1 MPDDDVR
8 DGRNFQSRMKRS
20 LTRSERLKSKT
31 DFARVFDKPDVR
43 SGCRGAKLV
52 AKRNGLDT
60 GRFAVTLVRKYG
72 NAVQR
77 NYARRVL
84 KEIYR
89 NTKQDLPTGYD
100 IIVVLYYGD
109 YGYHE
114 REQQFTKLVRRAN
127 FAETDI

>member
-1 MPDDDVR
+1 MR
-8 DGRNFQSRMKRS
+8 KS
-20 LTRSERLKSKT
+20 LTSAERLKSKA
-31 DFARVFDKPDVR
+31 DFALVFNNADIKSTYP
-43 SGCRGAKLV
+43 GAKLV
-52 AKRNGLDT
+52 ARKNGFERN
-60 GRFAVTLVRKYG
+60 RFAVTLVRKFG

-100 IIVVLYYGD
+100 IIVVLYSGD

>member
-1 MPDDDVR
+1 MR
-8 DGRNFQSRMKRS
+8 KS
-20 LTRSERLKSKT
+20 LTSSERLKSKA
-31 DFARVFDKPDVR
+31 DFARVFDKPDAK

-52 AKRNGLDT
+52 ARRNGLET

-100 IIVVLYYGD
+100 IIVVLYSGD
-109 YGYHE
+109 YNYND
-114 REQQFTKLVRRAN
+114 REQQFTKLIRRAN
-127 FAETDI
+127 FGETDI

>member
-1 MPDDDVR
+1 MR
-8 DGRNFQSRMKRS
+8 KSH
-20 LTRSERLKSKT
+20 TRAERLRSKA
-31 DFARVFDKPDVR
+31 DFAPVFDNPDVR
-43 SGCRGAKLV
+43 SACRGAKLV
-52 AKRNGLDT
+52 AKRNNLET
-60 GRFAVTLVRKYG
+60 GRFAVTMVRKYG

-100 IIVVLYYGD
+100 IIVVLYSGD

-114 REQQFTKLVRRAN
+114 REQQFTKLIRRAK
-127 FAETDI
+127 FAEAGY

>member
-1 MPDDDVR
+1 MR
-8 DGRNFQSRMKRS
+8 KS
-20 LTRSERLKSKT
+20 LTRSERLKSKA
-31 DFARVFDKPDVR
+31 DFARVFEKPDVR

-52 AKRNGLDT
+52 ARNNGLET

-77 NYARRVL
+77 NYARRIL

-100 IIVVLYYGD
+100 IIVVLYSGD
-109 YGYHE
+109 YDYHD
-114 REQQFTKLVRRAN
+114 REQQFTKLIRRAN